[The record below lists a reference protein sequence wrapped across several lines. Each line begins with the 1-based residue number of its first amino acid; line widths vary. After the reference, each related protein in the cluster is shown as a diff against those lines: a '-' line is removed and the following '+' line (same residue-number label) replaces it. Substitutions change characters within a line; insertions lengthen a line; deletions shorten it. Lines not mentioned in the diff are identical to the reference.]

1 MRAGSPRACLRDMA
15 LTLIDVIWFDL
26 ARPSLWHLA
35 VWEAHG
41 NRGLVLAWALAV
53 SQMAVVL

>member
-1 MRAGSPRACLRDMA
+1 MA
-15 LTLIDVIWFDL
+15 LTLIDVIWFWPDH
-26 ARPSLWHLA
+26 RYG
-35 VWEAHG
+35 VWQCGKLMG

>member
-1 MRAGSPRACLRDMA
+1 MA
-15 LTLIDVIWFDL
+15 LTLMDVIWFDL
-26 ARPSLWHLA
+26 ARRSLWHLA

-41 NRGLVLAWALAV
+41 NRDLVLAWALAV